1 MSKLAPRNVFSTINK
16 HSFFVIYL
24 FSWPFLYLLIWEFE
38 DSRTNIIPGF
48 GYGDYTPIIYINIL
62 LVIAHIFIAFT
73 NTNTRTRYL
82 SNILLFILF
91 YFGQLIPIAIYSN
104 TYIRQGPTGL
114 VAMSLIICLF
124 TSYFIVKLIRKPK
137 KQNLTSGTINISE
150 ELMKLHELKD
160 KGILTEAEF
169 TEQKKKILKQ

>member
-1 MSKLAPRNVFSTINK
+1 MSKLDPRNVFSTLNK
-16 HSFFVIYL
+16 LSFFVIYP
-24 FSWPFLYLLIWEFE
+24 FSTITLYLLIWELE

-62 LVIAHIFIAFT
+62 LVIAHIYIAFA
-73 NTNTRTRYL
+73 NTNITRYL
-82 SNILLFILF
+82 SNTLLFILF
-91 YFGQLIPIAIYSN
+91 YLGQLIPIHIYSN
-104 TYIRQGPTGL
+104 TYIRQGPKGL

-137 KQNLTSGTINISE
+137 KQNLTSGTINISD

>member
-1 MSKLAPRNVFSTINK
+1 MSKLALRNVFSSLNK
-16 HSFFVIYL
+16 ISFFVIYP
-24 FSWPFLYLLIWEFE
+24 FSTIILYLLIWDLE

-48 GYGDYTPIIYINIL
+48 EYGDYTPIIYMNIL
-62 LVIAHIFIAFT
+62 LVIAHIYIAFT
-73 NTNTRTRYL
+73 NTNITRYL

-124 TSYFIVKLIRKPK
+124 TSYFIVKFIRKPK
-137 KQNLTSGTINISE
+137 KQNLN
-150 ELMKLHELKD
+150 
-160 KGILTEAEF
+160 
-169 TEQKKKILKQ
+169 